1 MEEINREMK
10 LIKREMDRK
19 SKVGTGSRIRRRE
32 KRAKATSWSE
42 VSDTGYCGTITV
54 EAKSEESAL
63 KNQNNAVYAKESA
76 EARTTVSPSS
86 QSLSSDLEY
95 ESKNAYPDDGMQ
107 SWRNGIIQS

>member
-10 LIKREMDRK
+10 LIKREMDWK
-19 SKVGTGSRIRRRE
+19 SKGGTGSRIRRRE

-42 VSDTGYCGTITV
+42 VSDTGHCGTITV
-54 EAKSEESAL
+54 ESKSEESAL

-86 QSLSSDLEY
+86 HLEY
-95 ESKNAYPDDGMQ
+95 ESKNADPDDGMQ
-107 SWRNGIIQS
+107 SAYGKS